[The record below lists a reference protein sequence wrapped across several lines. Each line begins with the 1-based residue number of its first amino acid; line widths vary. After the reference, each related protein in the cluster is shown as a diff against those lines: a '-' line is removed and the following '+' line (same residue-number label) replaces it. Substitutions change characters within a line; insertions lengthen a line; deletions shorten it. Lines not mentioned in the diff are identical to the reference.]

1 MSYTNEEYAQMAEQA
16 NKEGKLLQDVDGELK
31 LIEMELQPDIAD
43 TIQQNLMQLAPLTPP
58 LMLLFGNNDIVD
70 KEDFQKAGYG
80 LVNTSAI
87 GAMANRVDVG
97 HYEIVNT
104 LGLSQ
109 EDNAVEQSKDA
120 NGNVSCFLDTPT
132 EDENH
137 VITIRIYKKKWDMDL
152 CAVVA
157 GDPID
162 IPKGSQI
169 SIKLVMPTQDINTD
183 EEKPDNT
190 NAEETTD
197 KDDLN
202 AMGDDEDNSLTKS
215 VKKSKTKRNSK
226 VQKENN

>member
-1 MSYTNEEYAQMAEQA
+1 MTYTNAEYAEMAIKA
-16 NKEGKLLQDVDGELK
+16 NEEGKLLQDVDGELK
-31 LIEMELQPDIAD
+31 LVEIESQPDLANAM
-43 TIQQNLMQLAPLTPP
+43 QQNLMQTTSLTPP
-58 LMLLFGNNDIVD
+58 LMLLFGNDDIVEKD
-70 KEDFQKAGYG
+70 DFQKAGYG

-169 SIKLVMPTQDINTD
+169 SIKLVMPEKELIENTESD
-183 EEKPDNT
+183 VDGIDTSEKSND
-190 NAEETTD
+190 
-197 KDDLN
+197 
-202 AMGDDEDNSLTKS
+202 
-215 VKKSKTKRNSK
+215 
-226 VQKENN
+226 